1 MFKFPFNP
9 LERAREVERIVMH
22 DSKRKYY
29 RFRYTR
35 YYGGIVTAD
44 TVGCDLLC
52 AYCWSYFKN
61 LRPEKYGEFY
71 SPEEVAERLLKI
83 ARAKNCYLFR
93 ISGAEPIL
101 GRKSAEH
108 VAEVIIHTG
117 GEFILETN
125 GLMLGHSP
133 ELADFFVGLNVV
145 VRVTV
150 KGWNEKSFEKITGA
164 KGEYFRYQLRALEA
178 LAERDVP
185 FWVAVMYDVF
195 GEEGIEALREKL
207 PVSCRIEYEHL
218 ETYPF
223 VLKNLKKRGI
233 MLKDWD

>member
-1 MFKFPFNP
+1 MLELPFNP
-9 LERAREVERIVMH
+9 VERAREVERIVMH
-22 DSKRKYY
+22 DGKRKYY

-52 AYCWSYFKN
+52 AYCWNYFKN

-71 SPEEVAERLLKI
+71 SLKEVAERLLKI
-83 ARAKNCYLFR
+83 ARRKNCNLFR

-101 GRKSAEH
+101 GEESAKH
-108 VAEVIIHTG
+108 VAEVIARVG

-125 GLMLGHSP
+125 GLMLGYSP

-150 KGWNEKSFEKITGA
+150 KGWDEESFERITGA
-164 KGEYFRYQLRALEA
+164 KGEFFRYQLKALEV
-178 LAERDVP
+178 LAEKGIP

-195 GEEGIEALREKL
+195 GEEGVKALRKRL
-207 PVSCRIEYEHL
+207 PVPCRIEYEYL
-218 ETYPF
+218 EAYPF
-223 VLKNLKKRGI
+223 VLENLKKRGI
-233 MLKDWD
+233 ILRD